1 MLRRSA
7 LLSLSC
13 LAVASAFIPAVP
25 APQQAGLVSEKAGLF
40 GAAEGGR
47 EGSIHLMRGYCLV
60 DRLNGCCTPT
70 PA

>member
-25 APQQAGLVSEKAGLF
+25 APQQTALVRNRLCWVDDLTDRIVNECFGLV
-40 GAAEGGR
+40 
-47 EGSIHLMRGYCLV
+47 
-60 DRLNGCCTPT
+60 
-70 PA
+70 